1 MNKEKVREYKLREI
15 DRLRD
20 EINTI
25 ATLEQDRVYKWE
37 RRSWGTGE
45 PDPIIEYGY
54 GILETFNQESM
65 CFRVLASNVEN
76 NRYEDPPAVMP
87 SKAPSQRKNYRFNIT
102 KVPYHR
108 TLIPV
113 KKSEIPVMVTSK
125 WVSKELMEIMK
136 GTSRKKCIL

>member
-76 NRYEDPPAVMP
+76 NRYEDPWSSNWRVE
-87 SKAPSQRKNYRFNIT
+87 KNYRFNIT